1 MCATQS
7 SVNYLTNYCDNQS
20 FSLGSR
26 RVWGWLAFQVI
37 EEKTGDAK

>member
-26 RVWGWLAFQVI
+26 RGWLAFQVI